1 LISALGL
8 DLGHRRIGVAG
19 CDRTGLIATGLTTIH
34 RTTFIEDTLQL
45 QQWVDERQIEIL
57 VAGLPYTM
65 DGSIGTQARRTQKL
79 ARRFAKALQLPL
91 EFMDERLT
99 SYEAELMIQAQEQSP
114 SRHEG
119 LIDRKAAALI
129 LQQWLD
135 QRRQQAPSH
144 EKIAPEEAGISELR
158 DKQYG
163 NEG

>member
-1 LISALGL
+1 MISALGI

-19 CDRTGLIATGLTTIH
+19 CDRTGLIATGLTTIE
-34 RTTFIEDTLQL
+34 RTTFAKDTAQL
-45 QQWVDERQIEIL
+45 RQWVQERQVEIL

-65 DGSIGTQARRTQKL
+65 DGELGQQAKRTQKL

-91 EFMDERLT
+91 VFIDERLT
-99 SYEAELMIQAQEQSP
+99 SYEAEQLIQAQAMSP
-114 SRHEG
+114 SRHKP

-144 EKIAPEEAGISELR
+144 EKIAPEETGIRSVR
-158 DKQYG
+158 GKDHG